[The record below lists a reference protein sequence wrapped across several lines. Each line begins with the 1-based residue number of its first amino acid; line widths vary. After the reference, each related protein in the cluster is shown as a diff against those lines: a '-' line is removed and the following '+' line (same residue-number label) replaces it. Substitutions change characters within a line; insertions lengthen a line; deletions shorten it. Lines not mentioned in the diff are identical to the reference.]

1 MKLEHFKKVRG
12 KYRMENWQR
21 YSNSPEEL
29 VLSNR
34 IRIARNIKNKPFP
47 HKLSVD
53 DARNLVKEIEQAF
66 FTASYINKSY
76 NTIRLWEHDLLEA
89 RRFIEKH
96 LISTELI
103 NNRQGSAF
111 ILGDNETVSVMIN
124 EEDHIRLQC
133 MNGGFNLR
141 ESFDM
146 ANKLDN
152 LIEENIQY
160 AFDDKIGYITACPTN
175 LGTGLRASVMIH
187 LPALTMNNE
196 MNGILKVLTQVGM
209 TIRGLYG
216 EGSKAQGNIY
226 QISNQITLGVSE
238 EDIISNLE
246 AVVKQIITQER
257 NTRERLYSN
266 YKYELEDKIFRSIG
280 ILKNAVMLN
289 LNECLD
295 LLSNVRMGVEMG
307 IIKNID
313 KCVLNDLLIT
323 THPASLQ
330 MAYNT
335 EFSEK
340 ESNINRARFIRD
352 TLGA

>member
-1 MKLEHFKKVRG
+1 
-12 KYRMENWQR
+12 MENWQR
-21 YSNSPEEL
+21 YSSNPEEL

-34 IRIARNIKNKPFP
+34 IRIARNIKNKSFP
-47 HKLSVD
+47 HKLPPEE
-53 DARNLVKEIEQAF
+53 ARNIVKEVESSF
-66 FTASYINKSY
+66 FTASYIRNSY
-76 NTIRLWEHDLLEA
+76 NTIRLWECDELQA
-89 RRFIEKH
+89 IRYIEKH
-96 LISTELI
+96 LISAELI

-111 ILGDNETVSVMIN
+111 ILGDNETVSLMIN

-152 LIEENIQY
+152 LIEENMQY
-160 AFDDKIGYITACPTN
+160 AFDEKIGYITTCPTN
-175 LGTGLRASVMIH
+175 LGTGMRASVMIH

-196 MNGILKVLTQVGM
+196 MNGILKALTQVGM

-246 AVVKQIITQER
+246 AVVDQIIAQER
-257 NTRERLYSN
+257 NTRERLYGT
-266 YKYELEDKIFRSIG
+266 YRYELEDKVFRSLGVLQSAIM
-280 ILKNAVMLN
+280 INS
-289 LNECLD
+289 NECLD

-307 IIKNID
+307 IIKDID
-313 KCVLNDLLIT
+313 KCILNDLLIT
-323 THPASLQ
+323 TQPASLQ
-330 MAYNT
+330 MRYNAK
-335 EFSEK
+335 FSEK
-340 ESNINRARFIRD
+340 ESNINRARLIREM
-352 TLGA
+352 LNR

>member
-1 MKLEHFKKVRG
+1 
-12 KYRMENWQR
+12 MENWQR
-21 YSNSPEEL
+21 YSSNPEEL

-34 IRIARNIKNKPFP
+34 IRIARNIKNKSFP
-47 HKLSVD
+47 HKLSPTE
-53 DARNLVKEIEQAF
+53 ARSLVKEVENSF
-66 FTASYINKSY
+66 FTASYINNSY
-76 NTIRLWEHDLLEA
+76 HTIRLWECDDLQATRYL
-89 RRFIEKH
+89 EKH
-96 LISTELI
+96 LISSELI
-103 NNRQGSAF
+103 NNSQGAAF
-111 ILGDNETVSVMIN
+111 ILGDNETVSLMIN

-160 AFDDKIGYITACPTN
+160 AFDEKIGYITTCPTN

-196 MNGILKVLTQVGM
+196 MSEILKALTQVGM

-216 EGSKAQGNIY
+216 ESSKAQGNIY

-238 EDIISNLE
+238 EEIISNLE
-246 AVVKQIITQER
+246 AVVDQIITQER
-257 NTRERLYSN
+257 NTRERLYST
-266 YKYELEDKIFRSIG
+266 YRYELEDKIFRSLG
-280 ILKNAVMLN
+280 VLRSAVMIN
-289 LNECLD
+289 SNECLD

-307 IIKNID
+307 IIRDVD

-323 THPASLQ
+323 AQPASLQ
-330 MAYNT
+330 MRYNAK
-335 EFSEK
+335 FNEK
-340 ESNINRARFIRD
+340 ESNINRARLLREM
-352 TLGA
+352 LMS